1 MAERMQGP
9 RNTVTEEVLL
19 IRGED
24 GAYAVPVAV
33 LEGRRIPEG
42 RRAERGAAMRERA
55 TVSDAPGDA
64 PRYVMPP
71 EAFAPYRLP
80 DEQRMLMEERF
91 ARQRAGA
98 DTEGFAKYAPNQ
110 PKGEAINGYTGYA
123 YSVTFGRMERGQ
135 RGGSVYIGV
144 FPMFQMPLDPPA
156 QPGMGL
162 R

>member
-1 MAERMQGP
+1 MTDQTSGQSDAAAE
-9 RNTVTEEVLL
+9 TLL

-33 LEGRRIPEG
+33 LERHRIPEE
-42 RRAERGAAMRERA
+42 RRAQLQTTAPEGSTGRQQAVE
-55 TVSDAPGDA
+55 TPLYELPPDAL
-64 PRYVMPP
+64 
-71 EAFAPYRLP
+71 APYRLP
-80 DEQRMLMEERF
+80 DAERSRLEEWY
-91 ARQRAGA
+91 AQQVGGDA
-98 DTEGFAKYAPNQ
+98 EGFARYAPGQ

-135 RGGSVYIGV
+135 SGRSVFIGV